1 MAREPKY
8 KVCRT
13 EWVYALQRFVPVE
26 ELVTRVSRYD
36 AEVELK
42 WKQKVE
48 PNGSFGI
55 FRNREKVYR

>member
-1 MAREPKY
+1 MAIEPKY

-13 EWVYALQRFVPVE
+13 EWVYALHRSVPVE
-26 ELVTRVSRYD
+26 ELVTGVSLYD

-42 WKQKVE
+42 WKRQVE

>member
-1 MAREPKY
+1 MARNPKY

-26 ELVTRVSRYD
+26 ELVTGVSLYD

-42 WKQKVE
+42 WKRKVE

-55 FRNREKVYR
+55 FGNREKVYR

>member
-13 EWVYALQRFVPVE
+13 KWNFALQQFVPVE
-26 ELVTRVSRYD
+26 ELVTGLSLYD

-42 WKQKVE
+42 WKRKVE

-55 FRNREKVYR
+55 FGNREKVYR